1 MAYATVPFAWF
12 WTDRQELE
20 AAEKKLAIME
30 INSKLD
36 LMFIKVHKL
45 HAEVAEEKLAEA
57 EAKIAELEAT
67 AAATP
72 SRKRKAQEAPTAPT
86 APPRRSPRLH

>member
-12 WTDRQELE
+12 WTVRQDLE

-36 LMFIKVHKL
+36 VMFIKVHKL

-67 AAATP
+67 P